1 MSTEFEKAVME
12 KLDLMCKDIAYLKK
26 DVAELKEDVAILKT
40 DVAELKEDVT
50 ILKTEVTGLKK
61 NVEKLNKQVKEL
73 TDDTLILKD
82 EVFNT
87 VKPTLKSIE
96 QKLDIM
102 ADINIPKILNNQ
114 TRNHSE
120 MIRKIDR
127 YQKENELEHSRL
139 NYEICKLK
147 ANA

>member
-1 MSTEFEKAVME
+1 MSTEFEKLVIE
-12 KLDLMCKDIAYLKK
+12 KLERLDSGIK
-26 DVAELKEDVAILKT
+26 ELKEDVTILKT
-40 DVAELKEDVT
+40 EVAELKEDVT
-50 ILKTEVTGLKK
+50 ILKTEVAGLKK
-61 NVEKLNKQVKEL
+61 NVDKLNKQVKEL

-102 ADINIPKILNNQ
+102 VDINIPKILNNQ
-114 TRNHSE
+114 TRNHIE
-120 MIRKIDR
+120 VVRKIDR